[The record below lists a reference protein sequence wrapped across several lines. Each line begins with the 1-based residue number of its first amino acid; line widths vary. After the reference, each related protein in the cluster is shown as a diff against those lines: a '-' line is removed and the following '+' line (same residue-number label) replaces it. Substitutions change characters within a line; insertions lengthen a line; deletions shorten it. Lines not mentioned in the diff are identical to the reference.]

1 MFPAVSRFLCRS
13 SALLLLAALAACASA
28 PSAVDPLAGSTQ
40 SSEPPITGYLSA
52 DEVPDSLALS
62 PPPPEPDSPWAAL
75 DESIAAASIALH
87 GSARF
92 AQARDDA
99 DLGLSAFACTL
110 GVEIDAQTTPTL
122 HHLLQ
127 RVRRDTSAATRAAK
141 RHYQRERPFM
151 RNGQP
156 TCTPEY
162 EQSLRGNGSY
172 PSGHTT
178 SGWTRGLILAEIAP
192 ERATALLRRA
202 RDYGHSR
209 LVCNVHWYSDVLQG
223 QTLAAATVA
232 SLHANAEF
240 VRDLAQA
247 RIELDQARTRALP
260 LQRDCAAEAAAL
272 ETSVPGAR

>member
-1 MFPAVSRFLCRS
+1 MFPAVSRLLCRS
-13 SALLLLAALAACASA
+13 SALLLAALAACAST
-28 PSAVDPLAGSTQ
+28 PPTVDPLPDPVQ

-62 PPPPEPDSPWAAL
+62 PPPPEAGSLWAAL
-75 DESIAAASIALH
+75 DESIADAAIALR

-92 AQARDDA
+92 AQAREDA

-110 GVEIDAQTTPTL
+110 GVEIDAQNTPAL
-122 HHLLQ
+122 HRLLQ

-141 RHYQRERPFM
+141 RQYQRERPFM

-162 EQSLRGNGSY
+162 EDSLRSNGSY

-178 SGWTRGLILAEIAP
+178 SGWARGLILAQIAP
-192 ERATALLRRA
+192 DRASALLLRA
-202 RDYGHSR
+202 RQYGYSR

-223 QTLAAATVA
+223 QMLAAATVA
-232 SLHANAEF
+232 NLNATAEF

-247 RIELDQARTRALP
+247 RVELDRVRARALP
-260 LQRDCAAEAAAL
+260 LERDCAAEAAAL
-272 ETSVPGAR
+272 ETSISGVR